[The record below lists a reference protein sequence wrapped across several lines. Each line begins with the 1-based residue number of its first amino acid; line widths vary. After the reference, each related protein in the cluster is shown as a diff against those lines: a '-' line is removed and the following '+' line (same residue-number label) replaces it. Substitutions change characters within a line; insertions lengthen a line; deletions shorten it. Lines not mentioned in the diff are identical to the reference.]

1 MQTRWDLQQ
10 FSFVGNPEHRQGDR
24 RRLLY
29 HARELG
35 CSQVSPSE
43 MQAPFAISPPALF
56 QFAYTYA
63 GRIDVL
69 CINVLTGTQTKMFI
83 HKQIHPLLAI
93 RVISLFQ
100 TLESFHSWSRK
111 STTDLSD
118 PSQTN
123 QWAASDGE
131 RKQILTWK
139 KEIIKNPWALICLHK
154 LFKESQLTA

>member
-1 MQTRWDLQQ
+1 MQTGWDLQQ
-10 FSFVGNPEHRQGDR
+10 FSFVGNSEHRQEDR

-29 HARELG
+29 HAVSLARELG
-35 CSQVSPSE
+35 CSQVSPSK
-43 MQAPFAISPPALF
+43 MQTPFAISPPALF

-100 TLESFHSWSRK
+100 ALESFHSWSRK

-118 PSQTN
+118 PSQAN
-123 QWAASDGE
+123 Q
-131 RKQILTWK
+131 
-139 KEIIKNPWALICLHK
+139 
-154 LFKESQLTA
+154 